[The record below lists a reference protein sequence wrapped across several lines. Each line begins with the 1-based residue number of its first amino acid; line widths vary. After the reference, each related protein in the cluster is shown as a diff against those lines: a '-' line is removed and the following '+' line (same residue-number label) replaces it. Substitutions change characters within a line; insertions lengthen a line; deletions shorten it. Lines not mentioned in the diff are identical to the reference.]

1 MIYDLNQFVSRRNN
15 PKFAQVSGYIAKEVA
30 MDFKI
35 VCTSQEISQTD
46 ALEEAVKLWL
56 EKNKSNKGV
65 A

>member
-1 MIYDLNQFVSRRNN
+1 MIYHLNQFVTRRNN
-15 PKFAQVSGYIAKEVA
+15 PKFAQVSGYITKEVA